1 MHSVY
6 GGYTPQYDNIEEQAM
21 ADVRTALRDAAYVG
35 IGFGVLAF
43 QKAQVQRQ
51 ELKKQLEQRVTDG
64 RQGFGKLG
72 EDAQDRLKL
81 VEERLEAL
89 GKQVDAAVDQF
100 EEQLDKALDQVQDRL
115 PEQVKDVFGK
125 ARTAGKEARTQ
136 VRQLA
141 KQAAP
146 KTRTASAA

>member
-1 MHSVY
+1 
-6 GGYTPQYDNIEEQAM
+6 M
-21 ADVRTALRDAAYVG
+21 ADVRSAVRDAAYVG

-51 ELKKQLEQRVTDG
+51 ELKKRFEQSVTEG
-64 RQGFGKLG
+64 RNGFGKLG

-100 EEQLDKALDQVQDRL
+100 EEQLDKALDQVADKL
-115 PEQVKDVFGK
+115 PEQVRDVFGK

-136 VRQLA
+136 VRQIA

-146 KTRTASAA
+146 KAKASSAAA